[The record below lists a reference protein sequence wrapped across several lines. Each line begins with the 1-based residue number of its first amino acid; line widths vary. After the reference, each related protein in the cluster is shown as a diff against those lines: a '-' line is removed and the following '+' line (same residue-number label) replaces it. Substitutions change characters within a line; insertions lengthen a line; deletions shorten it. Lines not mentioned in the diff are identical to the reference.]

1 MEALGG
7 VGYLDNTENESI
19 NISRIY
25 RDCCVLSIWEGTTDV
40 LASDTLRVLS
50 GRTGNDVLNAM
61 DRWVSKALAKEIGH
75 PEFARGKMDI
85 ISTWSTLRDKI
96 RTESH
101 EHLLPYARSILFQV
115 ADVIMGVLL
124 IVDAENDKKPPASE
138 LCFRYLKEHSLSG
151 GNALGNGSEPKGGLK
166 LNQEIVFGDDL
177 ENHLTSQ
184 SKL

>member
-7 VGYLDNTENESI
+7 VGYLENTENESI

-61 DRWVSKALAKEIGH
+61 DRWVSKAPVKGSGH
-75 PEFARGKMDI
+75 PEFARGRVDI

-96 RTESH
+96 RRESH
-101 EHLLPYARSILFQV
+101 EQLLPYARSILFQV

-124 IVDAENDKKPPASE
+124 IVDAENDLKTPTTE
-138 LCFRYLKEHSLSG
+138 LCFRYLKGHSLSG
-151 GNALGNGSEPKGGLK
+151 GVASGNDSEPKRGLK
-166 LNQEIVFGDDL
+166 LNQEIVFGDNM
-177 ENHLTSQ
+177 ENYLTSQ